1 MHSALRS
8 LRLFVTGFCMG
19 VADLVPGV
27 SGGTI
32 AFVSGIYEEL
42 LKSIRIVTGR
52 VPALLMKGE
61 VREAF
66 RATPFFFVIPLALG
80 MGTALFSL
88 AHVLRWLLEVFPEQ
102 VWGFFFG
109 LVLASTIVVLKDVS
123 AWKAR
128 LVGAFFLSAVGAF
141 FLVGMSPVETPFTG
155 WMIFLSGFIAISAM
169 ILPGISGSFILL
181 LLGKY
186 RQILEAVVERDVVT
200 LGIFILGCVLGISV
214 AARWVGWCLKR
225 HHDLS
230 IAVLAGFMLG
240 SVRKIWPWQV
250 DGVLILPSEWN
261 RGVAVALLCAGI
273 GFALVYAFDRLKRR
287 SEQSGQ

>member
-66 RATPFFFVIPLALG
+66 RTTPFFFVIPLALG
-80 MGTALFSL
+80 MGAALFSL
-88 AHVLRWLLEVFPEQ
+88 AHVLQWLLEVFPQQ

-109 LVLASTIVVLKDVS
+109 LVLASTMVVLKDVS

-128 LVGAFFLSAVGAF
+128 LVAAFLLSAVGAY

-214 AARWVGWCLKR
+214 AARGVGWCLKR

-230 IAVLAGFMLG
+230 IAVLAGFMIG
-240 SVRKIWPWQV
+240 SVRKIWPWQM
-250 DGVLILPSEWN
+250 DAELTLPTELSGGVVI
-261 RGVAVALLCAGI
+261 ALLCAGV
-273 GFALVYAFDRLKRR
+273 GFAVVYAFDRLKRR
-287 SEQSGQ
+287 SEKR